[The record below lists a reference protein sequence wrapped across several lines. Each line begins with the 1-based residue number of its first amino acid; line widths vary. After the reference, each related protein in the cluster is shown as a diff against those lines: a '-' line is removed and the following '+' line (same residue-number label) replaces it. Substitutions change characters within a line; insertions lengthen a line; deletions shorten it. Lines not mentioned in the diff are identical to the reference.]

1 MGGRMSTCAILT
13 QTLYNSDTFEAY
25 MLSVYCESLGTIGP
39 VVVEIEP
46 EWGWGMD
53 GGWGWGMG
61 DEKSTSAILTQ
72 TLWNSNTFKTTM
84 IRVYCESLGGID
96 PVVVEN
102 ESWKYGGWGWGME
115 DGGWGMGDGGWKS
128 TSAILTQTRSNSN
141 TIKTTVIRVYCESL
155 REIRR
160 AVIENDSRKYGGWG
174 WGMGDGG
181 WGMQKSTSA
190 ILTQTRSNSNTFE
203 IHVLRLY
210 PESLGGIGRVV
221 VENDSCKGWGMRM
234 GDGGWRMGD
243 EKVNFCSFVSN
254 ALKL

>member
-1 MGGRMSTCAILT
+1 MGGRMLTCAILT
-13 QTLYNSDTFEAY
+13 QTLCNSNTFKTY
-25 MLSVYCESLGTIGP
+25 MLSVYCESLGAIGP

-181 WGMQKSTSA
+181 WGM
-190 ILTQTRSNSNTFE
+190 
-203 IHVLRLY
+203 
-210 PESLGGIGRVV
+210 
-221 VENDSCKGWGMRM
+221 
-234 GDGGWRMGD
+234 GDA
-243 EKVNFCSFVSN
+243 KVNFCNTYSN
-254 ALKL
+254 TFKLWYIWDTCTETLPWKFGRNRSSGCRYWLVQSENCHFFRTLLVLTSHMLTQRTRALHH